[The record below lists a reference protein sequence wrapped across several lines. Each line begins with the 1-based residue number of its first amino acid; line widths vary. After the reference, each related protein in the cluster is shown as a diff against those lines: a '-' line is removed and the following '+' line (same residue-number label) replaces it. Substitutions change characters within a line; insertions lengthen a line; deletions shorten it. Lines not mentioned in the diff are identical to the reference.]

1 MGNSVVTPCFHPYNR
16 KLSSSSSSA
25 SLLSSTSAKLIFWQG
40 TTRLID
46 GELTA
51 GEILFEFPETMICHA
66 DSFFIG
72 HAIPSLSLD
81 DELVPGEAYFV
92 LPIDLFSCKTLS
104 VSSLLSLKSSH
115 NDNNKSSTIKF
126 GECPFEYLKDSD
138 GKVLIKVM
146 PEFITRLVNGDR
158 GNDCCL
164 DSKSSFLCSTPE
176 LKKHYEM
183 LVKSKDQVWS
193 PKLETI
199 LENKVRL
206 RKERKREKAQTS
218 TVFAR

>member
-1 MGNSVVTPCFHPYNR
+1 MGNSVVTPCFHPQNR
-16 KLSSSSSSA
+16 KLSSSSSSS

-40 TTRLID
+40 TTRSID
-46 GELTA
+46 SELTA

-104 VSSLLSLKSSH
+104 VSSLLSLKSQNNS
-115 NDNNKSSTIKF
+115 DSNKSSTIKF
-126 GECPFEYLKDSD
+126 GECPFEYLKDSE

-164 DSKSSFLCSTPE
+164 SSKSSFLCSTPE

-199 LENKVRL
+199 LENKGRL
-206 RKERKREKAQTS
+206 RKERKREKAQI
-218 TVFAR
+218 VFAR